1 MTRKG
6 GRKRER
12 LEPLFMVK
20 YNRKVKLDQNTSQP
34 LVLVV
39 SFMDGAVSGAGARET
54 GSEAKRERGIPAP
67 VPWSEKQV
75 VICNRTKPG
84 SSSRFPNVQ
93 LFHPGPQRTP
103 VHAEDFRRAVGA
115 ADLPPGFVENLENIF
130 PLHVA
135 QGFEFVVHAVADLP

>member
-54 GSEAKRERGIPAP
+54 GSEA
-67 VPWSEKQV
+67 
-75 VICNRTKPG
+75 NR
-84 SSSRFPNVQ
+84 
-93 LFHPGPQRTP
+93 
-103 VHAEDFRRAVGA
+103 
-115 ADLPPGFVENLENIF
+115 
-130 PLHVA
+130 
-135 QGFEFVVHAVADLP
+135 